1 MVAGRLCLLVGTQML
16 FQLAGTG
23 RGREHDVEGVALGVE
38 RIAGRLK
45 LPLYPDGKLPEA
57 QIDILSAGKRLI
69 EDQDSGRR

>member
-1 MVAGRLCLLVGTQML
+1 MAAGRLGLLVGTQML
-16 FQLAGTG
+16 LQLAGAA
-23 RGREHDVEGVALGVE
+23 RGREDDVEGVALRVE
-38 RIAGRLK
+38 RIAGRLE